1 MNRYEE
7 ERLKL
12 STLMIESKKGQDH
25 LKRKYPEM
33 KKLGKLPDCECAVE
47 ILDAFYN
54 LRELQL
60 ILIHVLTSGKADF
73 EDRKSLIRA
82 YATVDLDRNIIIDTI
97 GIDIKEIE
105 NFKNGVIE

>member
-1 MNRYEE
+1 MNRYEQ

-12 STLMIESKKGQDH
+12 SALMIESKEGREH

-33 KKLGKLPDCECAVE
+33 KKLGNLPDCECAVE

-73 EDRKSLIRA
+73 EDRKNLIRT
-82 YATVDLDRNIIIDTI
+82 YATADLDRNIIIDTI

>member
-1 MNRYEE
+1 MDRYEE

-33 KKLGKLPDCECAVE
+33 KKLGHLPDCECAVE

-54 LRELQL
+54 LR
-60 ILIHVLTSGKADF
+60 
-73 EDRKSLIRA
+73 
-82 YATVDLDRNIIIDTI
+82 
-97 GIDIKEIE
+97 
-105 NFKNGVIE
+105 